1 MWRVVKRW
9 WKYLAMKLWVRHEEN
24 ADPKVQ
30 LEQAIQEAKERHQ
43 QLTEQATNVIANRK
57 QAQVRLD
64 RAVDAYEKANASA
77 RQALLLA
84 DQENRSG
91 NVDKAM
97 HFEETAEVFANKV
110 LESERRI
117 NELEEQLLQATS
129 AAEGAKA
136 AVMQNSVLVQ
146 QKLAEREQLL
156 STLDQAH
163 MQEAL
168 NRAMQT
174 LTSTIGD
181 DVPTFE
187 EVRKKIDR
195 RLAQAQGMA
204 ELHGAQRGS
213 SVHARMLEVERA
225 QMSAVAQDRLAE
237 MRAAL
242 GLRPPLRALGEG
254 THDVGRAVSEG

>member
-1 MWRVVKRW
+1 MWRFVKRW
-9 WKYLAMKLWVRHEEN
+9 WKYLAMKLHVRHEEH

-43 QLTEQATNVIANRK
+43 QLTEQAANVIANQK
-57 QAQVRLD
+57 QAQVRLE
-64 RAVDAYEKANASA
+64 RAVDAYEKADGSA

-84 DQENRSG
+84 DQEGRSG
-91 NVDKAM
+91 NADKAA

-110 LESERRI
+110 LETERRI

-136 AVMQNSVLVQ
+136 AVMQNAAIVQ
-146 QKLAEREQLL
+146 RKLAEREQLL

-168 NRAMQT
+168 NKAMQT

-187 EVRKKIDR
+187 EVRKKIDGR
-195 RLAQAQGMA
+195 FARAQGMA
-204 ELHGAQRGS
+204 ELTGAQMSS
-213 SVHARMLEVERA
+213 SVDARMLEVERA
-225 QMSAVAQDRLAE
+225 QMSAVAQSRLAE
-237 MRAAL
+237 MRLAL
-242 GLRPPLRALGEG
+242 GLAPPLRALS
-254 THDVGRAVSEG
+254 DGRREVSEG

>member
-1 MWRVVKRW
+1 MWKVVKRW
-9 WKYLAMKLWVRHEEN
+9 WKYLAMKLHVRHEEN
-24 ADPKVQ
+24 AGPKVQ
-30 LEQAIQEAKERHQ
+30 LGQAIQEAKERHQ
-43 QLTEQATNVIANRK
+43 QLTEQAANVIANQK
-57 QAQVRLD
+57 QAQIRLD

-84 DQENRSG
+84 DQEARSG
-91 NVDKAM
+91 NVDKAV

-110 LESERRI
+110 LESEHRI

-136 AVMQNSVLVQ
+136 AVLQNSALVQ

-156 STLDQAH
+156 STLDQAQ

-168 NRAMQT
+168 NKAMQT

-195 RLAQAQGMA
+195 RLTRAQSMA
-204 ELHGAQRGS
+204 ELHGAHINS
-213 SVHARMLEVERA
+213 AMDARMLEVERA

-237 MRAAL
+237 IRASL
-242 GLRPPLRALGEG
+242 GLRPPLRALSEG
-254 THDVGRAVSEG
+254 GRETRREVSEG